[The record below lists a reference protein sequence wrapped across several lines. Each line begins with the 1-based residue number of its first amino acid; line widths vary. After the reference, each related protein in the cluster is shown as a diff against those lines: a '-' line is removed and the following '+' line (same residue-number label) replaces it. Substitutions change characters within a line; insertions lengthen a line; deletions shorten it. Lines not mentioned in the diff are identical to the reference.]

1 MTKKDFISM
10 IFGAAGLMLFA
21 LGMCMV
27 LLPEWNARTQGIM
40 LGVAGA
46 AAMLS
51 TLLVRRA
58 MEGKPLFSFD
68 AKVVMRVAL
77 GLVGV
82 LILGTGMCMVMV
94 WSMLVPGILVGIV
107 GILALLCL
115 IPAFIGLKE

>member
-1 MTKKDFISM
+1 MTKKDFVSM
-10 IFGAAGLMLFA
+10 ILGAAGLMLFA

-27 LLPEWNARTQGIM
+27 LLPEWNARTQGIL

-58 MEGKPLFSFD
+58 MEGKPMFSFD
-68 AKVVMRVAL
+68 AKVILRIVL

-115 IPAFIGLKE
+115 IPAFIGLKD

>member
-10 IFGAAGLMLFA
+10 ILGAAGLMLFA

-58 MEGKPLFSFD
+58 IEGKPLFSFD

>member
-10 IFGAAGLMLFA
+10 ILGAAGLMLFA

>member
-10 IFGAAGLMLFA
+10 ILGAAGLMLFA

-77 GLVGV
+77 GLVGM